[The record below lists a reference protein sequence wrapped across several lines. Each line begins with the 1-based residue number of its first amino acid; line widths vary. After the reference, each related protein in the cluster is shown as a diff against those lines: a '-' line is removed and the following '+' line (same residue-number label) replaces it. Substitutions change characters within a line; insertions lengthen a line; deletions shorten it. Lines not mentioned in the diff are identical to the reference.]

1 MLASLALLIRLQL
14 NFGVTASRAGI
25 MTTPHSLAL
34 VAAWFILGQARIVF
48 GSKMVEHRIDRPD
61 PSRAMAFTRAAAAAR
76 RDAANYDAQG
86 RRLLPW
92 YVTVTRAYWALVA
105 SIACWTLYHA

>member
-1 MLASLALLIRLQL
+1 
-14 NFGVTASRAGI
+14 
-25 MTTPHSLAL
+25 MTSTYTLGA
-34 VAAWFILGQARIVF
+34 VAAWFVLGQARIVF
-48 GSKMVEHRIDRPD
+48 TSKMVEHRIDKPD

-92 YVTVTRAYWALVA
+92 YLMVTRTYWLLV
-105 SIACWTLYHA
+105 IGICCWAIYHV